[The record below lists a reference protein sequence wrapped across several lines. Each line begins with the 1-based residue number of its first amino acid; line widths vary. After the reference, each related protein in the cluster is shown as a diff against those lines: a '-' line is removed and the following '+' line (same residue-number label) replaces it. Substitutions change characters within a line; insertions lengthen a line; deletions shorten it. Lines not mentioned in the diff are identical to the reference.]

1 MSNHQHAAAVVSEH
15 SGHSLSLAKYITG
28 FLASIALTL
37 AAYLLVTRS
46 SWATTTVVA
55 VIAMLAIVQFIVQML
70 FFLHVADES
79 KPRWKQMIMWFML
92 GIVVILVLGSVWIMN
107 NLDYRMMHNP
117 RAVEQYVQSQDG
129 L

>member
-1 MSNHQHAAAVVSEH
+1 MSEHQNVSAVVSEH
-15 SGHSLSLAKYITG
+15 DEHSLSLVKYITG

-46 SWATTTVVA
+46 SWPASTVVA
-55 VIAMLAIVQFIVQML
+55 IIAALAIVQFLVQMV
-70 FFLHVADES
+70 FFLHVTDES
-79 KPRWKQMIMWFML
+79 RPRWKQVVMWFML
-92 GIVVILVLGSVWIMN
+92 GIVVIVVLGSVWIMN

-117 RAVEQYVQSQDG
+117 RAVEEYVQSQDG